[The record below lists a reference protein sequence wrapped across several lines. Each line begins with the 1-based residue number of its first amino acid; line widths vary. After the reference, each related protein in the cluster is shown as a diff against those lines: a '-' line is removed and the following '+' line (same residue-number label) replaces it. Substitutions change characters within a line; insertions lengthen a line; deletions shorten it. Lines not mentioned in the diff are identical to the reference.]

1 MKKTLIILLILCAVI
16 IGQAQTRRTAKRPLI
31 ELGPKASLYLGS
43 LRFGVGA
50 ELLINPL
57 RNLGLRFDLAELS
70 FGDGDTR
77 FAFNLRDISMDALL
91 YIPMEGIKP
100 YAFFGFG
107 LAANED
113 RTNVEFRGG
122 LGFNYSV
129 TRSTDLFVEPGAIIT
144 YNSYGEG
151 ATDIWFRLSM
161 GGRFG
166 LIR

>member
-1 MKKTLIILLILCAVI
+1 
-16 IGQAQTRRTAKRPLI
+16 
-31 ELGPKASLYLGS
+31 
-43 LRFGVGA
+43 
-50 ELLINPL
+50 
-57 RNLGLRFDLAELS
+57 
-70 FGDGDTR
+70 
-77 FAFNLRDISMDALL
+77 MDALL

-100 YAFFGFG
+100 YAFVGFG

-144 YNSYGEG
+144 YNSYAEG
-151 ATDIWFRLSM
+151 DTDIWFRLSV